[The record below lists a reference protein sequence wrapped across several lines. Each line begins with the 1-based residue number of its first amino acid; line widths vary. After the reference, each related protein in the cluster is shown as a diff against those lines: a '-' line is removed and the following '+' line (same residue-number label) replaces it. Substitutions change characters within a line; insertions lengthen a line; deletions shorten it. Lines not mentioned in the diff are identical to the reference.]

1 MFLNVIEKVENM
13 KRMVLGYLLSAATVY
28 LTMSF
33 LMQIFLNLIN
43 NFSLSLM

>member
-1 MFLNVIEKVENM
+1 M

-28 LTMSF
+28 LTMTF
-33 LMQIFLNLIN
+33 LMKIFFNLIN

>member
-33 LMQIFLNLIN
+33 LTKFFLDLIS
-43 NFSLSLM
+43 NFGLSVI